1 MWDYILLAV
10 VLMAI
15 AAMTFLPNIGALTGG
30 KVFDNAPAKCASCP
44 KQAAREAAA
53 SQ

>member
-1 MWDYILLAV
+1 MWDIILLVV
-10 VLMAI
+10 VLLAI
-15 AAMTFLPNIGALTGG
+15 AAMTFLPTIGALTGG

-44 KQAAREAAA
+44 KQAARESMA

>member
-1 MWDYILLAV
+1 MWELILLLL
-10 VLMAI
+10 VLLVI
-15 AAMTFLPNIGALTGG
+15 AAMAFLPNIGALTGG

-44 KQAAREAAA
+44 KQAAREAAD

>member
-1 MWDYILLAV
+1 MWDYILLGVILAF
-10 VLMAI
+10 I

-30 KVFDNAPAKCASCP
+30 KVFDNAPAKCTSCP
-44 KQAAREAAA
+44 KQAAREAAD

>member
-1 MWDYILLAV
+1 MWDYVLLGL
-10 VLMAI
+10 VLALV
-15 AAMTFLPNIGALTGG
+15 AAMTFIPNIGILTGG